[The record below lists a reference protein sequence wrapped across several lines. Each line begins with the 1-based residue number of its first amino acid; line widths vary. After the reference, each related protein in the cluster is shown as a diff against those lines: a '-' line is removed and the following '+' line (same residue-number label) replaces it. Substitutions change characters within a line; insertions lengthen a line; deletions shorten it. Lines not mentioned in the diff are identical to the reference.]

1 VPCPVG
7 LDADVRPEVQA
18 WFARR
23 TSLGTDWDRHQLMDA
38 KGAAT
43 VSVVLP
49 ARNEAATVGAIV
61 ERLRR
66 DLMLSLPLV
75 DEIVVVDSARSEVT
89 TASGDRAATL
99 LARSTAWL
107 RPRSDNGGSAW
118 PVNRCWTFQ
127 VD

>member
-1 VPCPVG
+1 
-7 LDADVRPEVQA
+7 VRPEVQA

-23 TSLGTDWDRHQLMDA
+23 TSLGTDWDRHKLMDA